1 MEFKGS
7 FALWFGDSND
17 GFGSNDH
24 APIPQV
30 TTAAIRNPMS
40 RNAVLKSELCRMV
53 DEKRDEIIELLR
65 QFLRIRSVNPPG
77 DTREAAGFVR
87 KVLDSFGVPHRT
99 AGFKEEM
106 PNIIGRWD
114 GSRSGRHLILNGHMD
129 VFPVT
134 DQRLWTADIV
144 DGKIMGRGASD
155 MKTGTLAAIL
165 TYGYLYPY
173 REQLVGALTLTVVS
187 DEQSGGR
194 YGTKYLFDEFADEII
209 GDCCLNG
216 EPSGL
221 ANLRFTEKG
230 TLRFSLS
237 AKSVGGHGGY
247 PHRAL
252 NPIEQICRL
261 TTQIYERYH
270 LKLAPL
276 PPAIDA
282 ILTSPE
288 TIAAAD
294 ANLGKGA
301 ADIARRITVNVGII
315 EGGQKATQIPT
326 GCITHFDI
334 RVPIGSDRDAIRR
347 DIESLAAE
355 HDSEMVVNEDHS
367 YPASMTDPFGEMA
380 TILRNNIRTLLGHE
394 APPVSSLG
402 GTDARYWRWRNIPA
416 IICGPSP
423 ISMGTDDEHVTIDEA
438 IAVVKLQMMCAID
451 YLSGA
456 GARISQNKSSDSHQT
471 ARAV

>member
-1 MEFKGS
+1 MSK
-7 FALWFGDSND
+7 D
-17 GFGSNDH
+17 
-24 APIPQV
+24 I
-30 TTAAIRNPMS
+30 AA
-40 RNAVLKSELCRMV
+40 LKSELCRMI
-53 DEKRDEIIELLR
+53 DERRDEIIALLR

-77 DTREAAGFVR
+77 DMREAADFVR
-87 KVLDSFGVPHRT
+87 NILDDFGGPHRT
-99 AGFKEEM
+99 VGLREDM

-114 GSRSGRHLILNGHMD
+114 AAHPGRHLVLNGHMD

-134 DQRLWTADIV
+134 DERLWNADIV

-165 TYGYLYPY
+165 TYCYLYPH
-173 REQLVGALTLTVVS
+173 REHLCGALTLTVVS

-194 YGTKYLFDEFADEII
+194 FGTKYLFDEFTDEIA

-237 AKSVGGHGGY
+237 AKSAGGHGGY
-247 PHRAL
+247 PHRAP
-252 NPIEQICRL
+252 NPIEVICKL
-261 TTQIYERYH
+261 VALIYERYH
-270 LKLAPL
+270 LKLVTL
-276 PPAIDA
+276 PPEIDA

-301 ADIARRITVNVGII
+301 ADIARRITVNAGII

-326 GCITHFDI
+326 RCITHLDI
-334 RVPIGSDRDAIRR
+334 RAPIGSDCNVIRC
-347 DIESLAAE
+347 DIEKLAAE
-355 HDSEMVVNEDHS
+355 HGCEMIVNEEHS

-380 TILRNNIRTLLGHE
+380 TILRNNIQSLLGHG

-402 GTDARYWRWRNIPA
+402 GTDTRYWRWRNIPA

-423 ISMGTDDEHVTIDEA
+423 LSMGRDDEHVTVDEA
-438 IAVVKLQMMCAID
+438 IAVVKLQMMCALD
-451 YLSGA
+451 YLGNA
-456 GARISQNKSSDSHQT
+456 GVAPPQRHHDNKGVGQ
-471 ARAV
+471 